1 MGRWEDGG
9 WDDRS
14 DGSDDGYAG
23 LEDGKMGWMV
33 VMLVV
38 VYRFREQ
45 WYSCIEREGEV
56 G

>member
-14 DGSDDGYAG
+14 DGSDDGYAVSRLIG
-23 LEDGKMGWMV
+23 PL
-33 VMLVV
+33 
-38 VYRFREQ
+38 
-45 WYSCIEREGEV
+45 YSRIESPRGEV

>member
-1 MGRWEDGG
+1 MG

-14 DGSDDGYAG
+14 DGSDDGYVG
-23 LEDGKMGWMV
+23 LDDGKMGWMV
-33 VMLVV
+33 VMLVA

>member
-23 LEDGKMGWMV
+23 LIVIMVWIV
-33 VMLVV
+33 VMIGML
-38 VYRFREQ
+38 YL
-45 WYSCIEREGEV
+45 G
-56 G
+56 